1 MTDRV
6 QTGLDC
12 RDTHC
17 IVLVVDDEP
26 VIRELVAMFLE
37 DEGYTVR
44 QACDGLEA
52 LREVDTDE
60 VDLVLSDVK
69 MPRLD
74 GVTLARRLAAREPS
88 VPIVLMSAVAP
99 QGMPAEVPFLRKP
112 FALDHLIAVIAAALP
127 GNGRS
132 PAVGRVRHHIQQT
145 RLPS

>member
-6 QTGLDC
+6 RTEFDS

-26 VIRELVAMFLE
+26 VIRELLAMFLE

-74 GVTLARRLAAREPS
+74 GVTLAHRLAARDPP

-99 QGMPAEVPFLRKP
+99 QGIPAEVPFLRKP
-112 FALDHLIAVIAAALP
+112 FALDYLVAVIASALP
-127 GNGRS
+127 GNAQS
-132 PAVGRVRHHIQQT
+132 PAVGRVRHYIQQT
-145 RLPS
+145 RLLS